1 MDIKDIMGIKGDAKA
16 PAAKKSKGPAEK
28 KPEGVSREVWQI
40 TKGMQGDAPPPSSPH
55 TPASRISARC
65 RRARWRGRGS
75 PSRTRRVRTTSC

>member
-40 TKGMQGDAPPPSSPH
+40 TKGMQGDALAPVGS
-55 TPASRISARC
+55 SARNSGNS
-65 RRARWRGRGS
+65 RKPTAVARM
-75 PSRTRRVRTTSC
+75 V